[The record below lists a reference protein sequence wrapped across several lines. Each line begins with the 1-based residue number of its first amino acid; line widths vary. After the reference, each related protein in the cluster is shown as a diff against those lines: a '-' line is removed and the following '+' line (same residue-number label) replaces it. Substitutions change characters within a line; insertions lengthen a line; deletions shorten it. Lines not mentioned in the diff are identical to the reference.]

1 MAKKKEKE
9 FKILEVPLPSGQNV
23 KKMTKLSWAGINYRN
38 TKDSGEISAE
48 KNISADAAPYLIP
61 SEKREMIMQVT
72 PMDLDATIFEY
83 EAAILSDM
91 YGYGNNIILMFE
103 QKYAGSQS
111 DNAYTIYGG
120 TFTVIDLGNNIIIGS
135 GKLGDFTDWQPYVHQ
150 LGAGITAFS
159 TLQNYKNIALV
170 DTVERLLFFPFSVNI
185 QLGGIIEMR
194 VDGSVA
200 TSGWTEHEI
209 CENWLKTH
217 GKQEC
222 QYRFPQIED
231 DYKWYYYD
239 KGLKAPAWVK
249 SNKYYIP
256 DKASEVK
263 GMPVVE
269 HVCVAHQ
276 RLFGIDN
283 NRVFASGYNDYS
295 NWSLDTADTYSADN
309 AWVSSLVSR
318 NGMKSPNVGI
328 ITYSGSVFV
337 FKNESTFEIT
347 NTKNPFRVHEVFSV
361 GAISQ
366 RAIQVVGDYLI
377 FVGKKGVKLYNGTTL
392 KDIGYNLNVD
402 TFYSAVT
409 GTDGRK
415 FYLYS
420 KTDKKDKNLF
430 VYDTYTGL
438 WAEEDTTVDF
448 AAFAKSDAGMF
459 GISSDFKIY
468 RLDTGN
474 YAHDWFAVTDLSCN
488 GSVDIKHIKKIQMLA
503 DIGAGSTV
511 SVYLLYDDEEFDEEK
526 SHLIFT
532 KKNTG
537 TKEIK
542 LPIRTIPRKTAN
554 YGFKIYIKGNG
565 YAKIYQA
572 ELLITQGGDKYV
584 EG

>member
-9 FKILEVPLPSGQNV
+9 FKILEVPLPSGQSV

-61 SEKREMIMQVT
+61 SEKREMIMQAPFT
-72 PMDLDATIFEY
+72 PDSRYTDAR
-83 EAAILSDM
+83 LNDM
-91 YGYGNNIILMFE
+91 YCYGKAIILLFE
-103 QKYAGSQS
+103 ERYATREGNPLVRWLGRWMAINLQ
-111 DNAYTIYGG
+111 DNSIISSGG
-120 TFTVIDLGNNIIIGS
+120 ADVADIEPLHNY
-135 GKLGDFTDWQPYVHQ
+135 QP
-150 LGAGITAFS
+150 GAGITAFA
-159 TLQNYKNIALV
+159 TLQNYKNIA
-170 DTVERLLFFPFSVNI
+170 TVSVNAMNILFFPF
-185 QLGGIIEMR
+185 
-194 VDGSVA
+194 GSKINMGNVL
-200 TSGWTEHEI
+200 EI
-209 CENWLKTH
+209 YIPESTGLSDDKWCAEWLEKN
-217 GKQEC
+217 GSKSC
-222 QYRFPQIED
+222 QYYFSNKRDEN
-231 DYKWYYYD
+231 KWYYYD
-239 KGLKAPAWVK
+239 PGALAGAGGWL
-249 SNKYYIP
+249 STNQYFIYRTAYEI
-256 DKASEVK
+256 S
-263 GMPVVE
+263 GMPVME

-276 RLFGIDN
+276 RLFGIDES
-283 NRVFASGYNDYS
+283 RVFASGYNDYS

-309 AWVSSLVSR
+309 AWVSSVISK
-318 NGMKSPNVGI
+318 NGVKNPNVGI

-347 NTKNPFRVHEVFSV
+347 NTKNPFRVREVFSV
-361 GAISQ
+361 GALSQ

-415 FYLYS
+415 FYLYC

-438 WAEEDTTVDF
+438 WAEEDTVVDF

-474 YAHDWFAVTDLSCN
+474 YAHDWFALTDLSCN